1 MKTKRIRTNMNDI
14 NLIKQFVNINTNHSN
29 CLILAKSSYFT
40 VSGNSILGMLSLD
53 LSNDIT
59 IEIRSKEE
67 KYVEDI
73 IKDYKKIKLP
83 ILEN

>member
-14 NLIKQFVNINTNHSN
+14 NL
-29 CLILAKSSYFT
+29 
-40 VSGNSILGMLSLD
+40 D

-59 IEIRSKEE
+59 IEIRSRED

-83 ILEN
+83 ILEIPILEI